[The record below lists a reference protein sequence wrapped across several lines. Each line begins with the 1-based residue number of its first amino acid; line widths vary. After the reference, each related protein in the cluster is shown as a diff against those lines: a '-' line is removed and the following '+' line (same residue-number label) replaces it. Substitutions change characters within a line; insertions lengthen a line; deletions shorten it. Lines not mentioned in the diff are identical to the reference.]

1 MMRERMICGPQNCV
15 PSHTPSSGQLLSA
28 CSWGEGALRTV
39 ESEDHSGV
47 ARFTATAY
55 IHSTRDSP
63 TEMLTPSIIRI
74 SAIAAAMLFVAAG
87 AARDAVSSDTKPLAR
102 CGLQMIAKSAQD
114 EMPDPLSMRRPG
126 LADSVGDYRRA
137 AGGDWELPDNVD
149 RNDPRVRLLLILDNH
164 ALLCDLLIYID
175 GQPFRTIRETW
186 IDEALNP
193 TTEAAPASGSPRGP
207 RNRLLRYVSS
217 GTNNLTREES
227 RWLLTQWTPGPP
239 LLELL
244 PGAIN
249 QRAGIA
255 PASFLIDQNA
265 DGVFDSKEL
274 AAASQ
279 ELRRADRDEDGWV
292 DIEELTSAAGSQSV
306 PSSEL
311 RMIILDSATA
321 AQQLHEL
328 SANSADAA
336 SSHLAELLTRDE
348 PLNALRNAAADVTA
362 EVRFGDDPA
371 AGLAL
376 HGFRDELPVPRDDI
390 HVAENVM
397 TVFLPG
403 MDLELSA
410 VSGDAASVVEGQVSV
425 GSAID
430 GYPLLRLLDQ
440 NGDRQL
446 SDREV
451 EQAES
456 VLADLPAGDDAAGG
470 ARRIPT
476 PVRLVIATGPLVHK
490 VLSQPVASA
499 ARSQYYSSAMAPD
512 WFASM
517 DQNND
522 NDLTAEEFL
531 GTDEQFEQLDTD
543 GDGRIS
549 TGEAAASKDE

>member
-1 MMRERMICGPQNCV
+1 M
-15 PSHTPSSGQLLSA
+15 
-28 CSWGEGALRTV
+28 
-39 ESEDHSGV
+39 
-47 ARFTATAY
+47 
-55 IHSTRDSP
+55 
-63 TEMLTPSIIRI
+63 
-74 SAIAAAMLFVAAG
+74 
-87 AARDAVSSDTKPLAR
+87 
-102 CGLQMIAKSAQD
+102 
-114 EMPDPLSMRRPG
+114 
-126 LADSVGDYRRA
+126 
-137 AGGDWELPDNVD
+137 
-149 RNDPRVRLLLILDNH
+149 
-164 ALLCDLLIYID
+164 
-175 GQPFRTIRETW
+175 
-186 IDEALNP
+186 
-193 TTEAAPASGSPRGP
+193 
-207 RNRLLRYVSS
+207 
-217 GTNNLTREES
+217 
-227 RWLLTQWTPGPP
+227 
-239 LLELL
+239 
-244 PGAIN
+244 
-249 QRAGIA
+249 
-255 PASFLIDQNA
+255 
-265 DGVFDSKEL
+265 
-274 AAASQ
+274 
-279 ELRRADRDEDGWV
+279 
-292 DIEELTSAAGSQSV
+292 
-306 PSSEL
+306 
-311 RMIILDSATA
+311 
-321 AQQLHEL
+321 
-328 SANSADAA
+328 
-336 SSHLAELLTRDE
+336 
-348 PLNALRNAAADVTA
+348 
-362 EVRFGDDPA
+362 RFGDDPA

-376 HGFRDELPVPRDDI
+376 HGFRDELRVSPDDI

-410 VSGDAASVVEGQVSV
+410 VSADAASVVEGQVSV

-470 ARRIPT
+470 ARTIPT